1 MKTFQQYLTE
11 AKRTYSFKI
20 KVAGDLPEGFK
31 ENLEGLMDK
40 YGLVKLSGPK
50 RTPISEIVADFPHI
64 KNQSVNIFE
73 VEIQYPTTASVLQD
87 YIANVMRIAGK
98 DVIVRDPQEPVDMI
112 FNPDGKYGPLLEKDY
127 DDSKEAQKSVGATR
141 TMNLLKELETERK
154 DRVVKEQPVDK
165 EHKHMDMK
173 EKASKS
179 PVGSSTVTKF
189 DPRKGMPK

>member
-1 MKTFQQYLTE
+1 MKTFTQYLTE
-11 AKRTYSFKI
+11 AKKTYSFKI

-50 RTPISEIVADFPHI
+50 RTPISEIVADFPHV

-73 VEIQYPTTASVLQD
+73 VEVHYPTTASVLQD
-87 YIANVMRIAGK
+87 YIANVLRMTGK
-98 DVIVRDPQEPVDMI
+98 NIVVRDPQEPVDVV
-112 FNPDGKYGPLLEKDY
+112 FNKDGKYSPILEKDY
-127 DDSKEAQKSVGATR
+127 EEGSEAQKSVGAAR
-141 TMNLLKELETERK
+141 TMSLLKELETERK

-165 EHKHMDMK
+165 NHKHMELE

-179 PVGSSTVTKF
+179 PVGSGTVKKF